1 MVIHTSDFESEEIRS
16 LALFSSLDDARFS
29 MLMRGAYVQNL
40 PPMIDLITE
49 GDKSDFLHVLIS
61 GSVELFANWNDHE
74 TTMAVL
80 RPTSTFILAAT
91 IRQARYLMSARTL
104 EKSRIVLVPSE
115 DVSAM
120 FDLAPDFARA
130 VVTELAI
137 CYRANIMTTKNLKLR
152 SSLERLANHLLAERK
167 LAGDTQSFELGIEKR
182 RLASSLG
189 MTPENLSRAFRQ
201 LKPYG
206 VAIDGS
212 RVIIADPSDLEGL
225 AKPAD
230 LIDEPCL
237 K

>member
-1 MVIHTSDFESEEIRS
+1 MVIRVSDFESQEIRS
-16 LALFSSLDDARFS
+16 LTLFSGLDDACFS
-29 MLMRGAYVQNL
+29 TLMRGAYVQNF

-61 GSVELFANWNDHE
+61 GSVELFANWSGHE

-91 IRQARYLMSARTL
+91 IRRARYLMSARTL

-115 DVSAM
+115 DVSAV
-120 FDLAPDFARA
+120 FDLDPDFARA
-130 VVTELAI
+130 VVTELAV
-137 CYRANIMTTKNLKLR
+137 CYRANVMTTKNLKLR
-152 SSLERLANHLLAERK
+152 SSLERLANHLLAARK
-167 LAGDTQSFELGIEKR
+167 LAGDAQSFDLGLEKR

-212 RVIIADPSDLEGL
+212 RVMIADASDLEGL
-225 AKPAD
+225 AKPSD
-230 LIDEPCL
+230 LIDESCVN
-237 K
+237 